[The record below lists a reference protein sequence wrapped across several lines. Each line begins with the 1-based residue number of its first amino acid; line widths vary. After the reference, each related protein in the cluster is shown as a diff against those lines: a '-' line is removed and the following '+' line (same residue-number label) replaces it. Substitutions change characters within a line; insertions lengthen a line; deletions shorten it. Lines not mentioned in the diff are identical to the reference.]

1 MAESREKTIPFVSEY
16 NTRGLFATASK
27 DSRLINGVYV
37 PVTDRAKNS
46 ATWYVEKRPGW
57 VTFETES
64 ISGFSSGTGQAVFND
79 NNGYVV
85 SAYHSG
91 TTTTTIF
98 QATVNCG
105 TLTGIGVTFNE
116 FVWGNKTYVM
126 IGHGAAGS
134 LGVSGWYLGEDANIK
149 SLTFTGN
156 ITSGQKT
163 ISGVALTSQSGI
175 YVGQL
180 LTQTALTAGTR
191 IASISG
197 TDVITDTNAISTT
210 AAATIT
216 KQALSRIIDADFP
229 NTTVASRFA
238 EMNGYVFV
246 MNATNRRIYNS
257 DLNAVHSWGASN
269 YLTVNSAV
277 GNLLTI
283 HRYGDYIVA
292 FCTEGVEFFYFAG
305 NTSGSVLSS
314 RLAIV
319 GVGISTQSV
328 YSSVSAYGNVY
339 WYWSKDT
346 SKTGGGIYRFEGLTP
361 KKISTPVIDNILAVG
376 SNATWRVE
384 KLVIGGQN
392 YISVHSEGTIQ
403 YLYHIQSEKW
413 TEGGFAANYAVNG
426 AYGIKASVGE
436 GIVYDI
442 DGSSFQDG
450 STTYTMEI
458 QTDRMT
464 FGSNNNKR
472 IKSIELIADNQ
483 ASGVAFL
490 ETTTD
495 DYATFSTPREFDLTS
510 DKKRLYNFGMG
521 RSWAFRLKHYNNTAF
536 RGEGLKIEY
545 DEMDH

>member
-64 ISGFSSGTGQAVFND
+64 ISGFSSGTGQAVFGENT
-79 NNGYVV
+79 GFVV
-85 SAYHSG
+85 SAFNSG
-91 TTTTTIF
+91 SSTTTIF
-98 QATVNCG
+98 HATVNCG
-105 TLTGIGVTFNE
+105 TLTGLDVTFNE
-116 FVWGNKTYVM
+116 FTWGNKTYVM
-126 IGHGAAGS
+126 VGLAGTGV
-134 LGVSGWYLGEDANIK
+134 LGVSGWYLGEEASTK
-149 SLTFTGN
+149 SLTFSGN
-156 ITSGQKT
+156 IVSGAKT
-163 ISGVALTSQSGI
+163 ISGVAAASQSGI

-180 LTQTALTAGTR
+180 LTHTALTAGTR

-216 KQALSRIIDADFP
+216 KQPLSRIIDADFP
-229 NTTVASRFA
+229 NATGASRFA

-246 MNATNRRIYNS
+246 INIPNRRIYNS

-269 YLTVNSAV
+269 YVTVNSAV
-277 GNLLTI
+277 GDLHTI

-292 FCTEGVEFFYFAG
+292 FCSTGIEFFFFAG
-305 NTSGSVLSS
+305 NTSGSPLSS

-319 GVGISTQSV
+319 GVGLASSF

-339 WYWSKDT
+339 WYFNPEPNR
-346 SKTGGGIYRFEGLTP
+346 TGGGIYCFDGLTP
-361 KKISTPVIDNILAVG
+361 KKISTPVIDNILAP
-376 SNATWRVE
+376 NNTLRVE
-384 KLVIGGQN
+384 KLVMGGQN
-392 YISVHSEGTIQ
+392 FISVHDVATVQ
-403 YLYHIQSEKW
+403 YLYHIQSGKW
-413 TEGGFAANYAVNG
+413 TEGGFAAHYAVNG
-426 AYGIKASVGE
+426 AYGIKASLGE

-442 DGSSFQDG
+442 DNGSFQDG